1 MNGLK
6 QPIISAVT
14 GHTEQLYTDKAIIS
28 GMNQVFSKPVQ
39 IPVLKDLMKK
49 LEFYDP
55 LTDVKNEDQSEIN
68 NSQILLIEHIEDLS
82 IQDE

>member
-1 MNGLK
+1 
-6 QPIISAVT
+6 
-14 GHTEQLYTDKAIIS
+14 
-28 GMNQVFSKPVQ
+28 MNQVFSKPVQ

>member
-14 GHTEQLYTDKAIIS
+14 GHTEQLYTDKAINS

-55 LTDVKNEDQSEIN
+55 LTDVKMSKMKTNLKLI
-68 NSQILLIEHIEDLS
+68 ILRYC
-82 IQDE
+82 